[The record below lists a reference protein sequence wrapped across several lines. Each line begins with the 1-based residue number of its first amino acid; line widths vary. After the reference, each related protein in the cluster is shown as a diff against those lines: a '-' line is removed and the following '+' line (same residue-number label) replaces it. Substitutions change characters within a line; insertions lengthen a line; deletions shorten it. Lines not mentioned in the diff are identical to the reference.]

1 MEQGEFGVVG
11 LGVMG
16 QNLALNVA
24 SKGFSVVAFNRGA
37 EKADRMREL
46 SAGKRVRVTQSLA
59 EFAGWLERPRR
70 IVLMVTAGKGTDAVI
85 ADLKPLLDQG
95 DVIIDGG
102 NSHFPDTGRRWKA
115 LSAAGLHFVGCGIS
129 GGEKGALLGPSIMP
143 GGDEK
148 AYKLVEPILTK
159 IAAQTEDGPC
169 CTYIG
174 AGAAGHYVKM
184 VHNGIEYGIMQ
195 LLCETYDICR
205 KTLGMPA
212 PEIQKIFAGWTDSD
226 IGGYLVEIT
235 AICLAKADDD
245 TGRPLVEL
253 MLDTAGQKGT
263 GKWTAQSALDLGVP
277 APTLAMAVQARIL
290 SGLKSQ
296 RIEAAKVLTG
306 PDPNYDGDRD
316 EIVSALFHAL
326 QLGMVGCYAQ
336 GLTLIGE
343 ASRVMKF
350 GVNLAEVARIWKA
363 GCIIRSRM
371 LDPIKKACAAN
382 PNLVNL
388 MMDEAFRK
396 IVNANQ
402 ADLRRVVSL
411 AAETGVPATCLGATL
426 AYIDSYRSEF
436 LPANLLQAQRDLF
449 GAHTYRRL
457 DKEGVFHTEWED

>member
-1 MEQGEFGVVG
+1 M
-11 LGVMG
+11 
-16 QNLALNVA
+16 
-24 SKGFSVVAFNRGA
+24 
-37 EKADRMREL
+37 
-46 SAGKRVRVTQSLA
+46 
-59 EFAGWLERPRR
+59 
-70 IVLMVTAGKGTDAVI
+70 
-85 ADLKPLLDQG
+85 
-95 DVIIDGG
+95 
-102 NSHFPDTGRRWKA
+102 
-115 LSAAGLHFVGCGIS
+115 
-129 GGEKGALLGPSIMP
+129 
-143 GGDEK
+143 
-148 AYKLVEPILTK
+148 
-159 IAAQTEDGPC
+159 
-169 CTYIG
+169 
-174 AGAAGHYVKM
+174 
-184 VHNGIEYGIMQ
+184 
-195 LLCETYDICR
+195 
-205 KTLGMPA
+205 
-212 PEIQKIFAGWTDSD
+212 
-226 IGGYLVEIT
+226 
-235 AICLAKADDD
+235 
-245 TGRPLVEL
+245 
-253 MLDTAGQKGT
+253 
-263 GKWTAQSALDLGVP
+263 
-277 APTLAMAVQARIL
+277 
-290 SGLKSQ
+290 
-296 RIEAAKVLTG
+296 LTG